1 MLGLTTENLTD
12 MGVGARSSSGD
23 HVLRDAMLSDIK
35 NLSRGGACSSQRY
48 RIFFPWKSLRPLT
61 HSISEKNTAVFFFP
75 ERVYMPLTQLFR
87 RSLNKKIGGKGIL
100 FQKYYF

>member
-48 RIFFPWKSLRPLT
+48 RIFFPRKSLRPLT
-61 HSISEKNTAVFFFP
+61 HPISEKNTAVLFFP
-75 ERVYMPLTQLFR
+75 RK
-87 RSLNKKIGGKGIL
+87 SLHATHST
-100 FQKYYF
+100 FQEELK